1 VAAEQ
6 AESRRRQ
13 RVEELC
19 VASLRALS
27 DEPDLHFRGSRL
39 HRGRRLVPLSAPHL
53 YPPPTADFG
62 SFRGAADG
70 MALHLTSSDA
80 EVHERMRPG
89 GEVER
94 LVFELLEQFRVEA
107 LAPAS
112 MPGMTGNLR
121 HRHEQWSLE
130 FHRSGLTETAR
141 GLLIYTVAQVCR
153 SRITAQP
160 VVEETEDLIEATRAA
175 IGPLLGHDLAGLRW
189 TRFDQAA
196 FAGHAVAIGRAVA
209 AMLGAAG
216 PGEESSTDDA
226 DEKAKYR
233 PYFALLMDFDDGGD
247 GDESARVAA
256 PGRGPVLA
264 AATDGYRVFTTAYDR
279 EFAAG
284 AAVRPVLLTELRD
297 RLDRRVAR
305 QGVNVARLARELGAV
320 LAEPTRDGWDSGK
333 EEGHIDGRVLAQLI
347 SSPTERRLF
356 RTERVEPVAD
366 ALVTF
371 LIDCSG
377 SMREH
382 GESVAM
388 VTDIFARAVE
398 QAGARCEILGFTTGA
413 WNGGRAKRDWM
424 RAGRPVHPGR
434 LNERCH
440 LVFKDAATPWRRA
453 RADIAALLKP
463 DLYREGVDGEAV
475 AWACRRAEADEA
487 GRRLLFVLSDGSPMD
502 SATDLANDRDYLG
515 NHLKDVVA
523 RQEQSGG
530 VEVYGLGVDLD
541 LSPYYR
547 RSRVLD
553 TAEGTGYRMFRE
565 ILDLVRRGPSR

>member
-1 VAAEQ
+1 
-6 AESRRRQ
+6 
-13 RVEELC
+13 
-19 VASLRALS
+19 
-27 DEPDLHFRGSRL
+27 
-39 HRGRRLVPLSAPHL
+39 
-53 YPPPTADFG
+53 
-62 SFRGAADG
+62 
-70 MALHLTSSDA
+70 
-80 EVHERMRPG
+80 
-89 GEVER
+89 
-94 LVFELLEQFRVEA
+94 
-107 LAPAS
+107 
-112 MPGMTGNLR
+112 
-121 HRHEQWSLE
+121 
-130 FHRSGLTETAR
+130 
-141 GLLIYTVAQVCR
+141 
-153 SRITAQP
+153 
-160 VVEETEDLIEATRAA
+160 
-175 IGPLLGHDLAGLRW
+175 
-189 TRFDQAA
+189 
-196 FAGHAVAIGRAVA
+196 
-209 AMLGAAG
+209 
-216 PGEESSTDDA
+216 
-226 DEKAKYR
+226 
-233 PYFALLMDFDDGGD
+233 
-247 GDESARVAA
+247 
-256 PGRGPVLA
+256 
-264 AATDGYRVFTTAYDR
+264 
-279 EFAAG
+279 
-284 AAVRPVLLTELRD
+284 
-297 RLDRRVAR
+297 
-305 QGVNVARLARELGAV
+305 VNVARLARELGAV

-356 RTERVEPVAD
+356 RTERVEPVTD

-382 GESVAM
+382 GESVAT

-398 QAGARCEILGFTTGA
+398 QAGARCEILGFTTGT

-424 RAGRPVHPGR
+424 RAGRPAHPGR

-463 DLYREGVDGEAV
+463 DLYREGIDGEAV

-502 SATDLANDRDYLG
+502 SATDLANDRNYLG
-515 NHLKDVVA
+515 NQLKDVVA

-547 RSRVLD
+547 HSRVLD